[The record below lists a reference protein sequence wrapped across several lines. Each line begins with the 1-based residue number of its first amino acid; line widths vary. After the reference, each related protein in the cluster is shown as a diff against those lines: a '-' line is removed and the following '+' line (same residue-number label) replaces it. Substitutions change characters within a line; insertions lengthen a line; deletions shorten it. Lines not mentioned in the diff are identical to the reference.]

1 MTQGNFKKDIKSPI
15 ENISDIIR
23 KYNINEDA
31 PTNSV
36 GGGAIAGT
44 SQAGD
49 DPPVDLRKKKIRNWN
64 PFFKDLARVQRRNGK

>member
-1 MTQGNFKKDIKSPI
+1 MDNNIKSPI
-15 ENISDIIR
+15 ENVSDIVR
-23 KYNINEDA
+23 KYRLQEDA

-49 DPPVDLRKKKIRNWN
+49 DPPVDLRKKKMRDWN
-64 PFFKDLARVQRRNGK
+64 PLFKDLARIQRRTKNRK